1 LAVPVT
7 GFTLN
12 VHECGKKQLH
22 AKDLLIMPSMLR
34 ERMHLSQGLLVT
46 KPMISKRLTVLT
58 DT

>member
-1 LAVPVT
+1 
-7 GFTLN
+7 
-12 VHECGKKQLH
+12 
-22 AKDLLIMPSMLR
+22 MPSMLR